1 MPYVVSQLMAVLG
14 FEDREFTTG
23 MRRSRE
29 EVKKTK
35 TEVEEASKRFERMGR
50 TLSSLGGTLS
60 VGVTAP
66 LLLLGRQVVKAAV
79 DLDSLKMGLRA
90 VEGSSTA
97 TERAL
102 KRLQEVAKIPGLGFK
117 ESIQG
122 YINLRASGMAA
133 DQAEKSLRGFGNAL
147 ATVGK
152 GKEDLEGVILA
163 LTQIQAK
170 GKVSAEEINQLAERV
185 PQIRQMMKDAFGTAD
200 TELIQKA
207 GISSEVFIRSMTDAA
222 LRFKQASSSM
232 KNDMDNAAESIERS
246 LARLGTSL
254 APKVALGLGKLAD
267 EVERLSKA
275 WENLPSYQQ
284 DILVRLGI
292 AGLIAGPTLVGLG
305 KVIELLLTIRN
316 LTGAG
321 AVASAAGGA
330 AAGGAGL
337 LARGAVAGRLG
348 LYGLAGWAAYEGLN
362 AIGQESILGSE
373 KSIGNTSLGNQE
385 RIGFLQKEIAR
396 KRKIQGQ
403 FKPGSGTYR
412 SHQSDIEA
420 MQREMGTLSRFE
432 TGQVAKNA
440 LKALDPKA
448 YVEGILNGKTP
459 TYDAATMAA
468 KAKADADAKKSG
480 NRASQ
485 RASDEA
491 KRHNEN
497 FARNTQEGKDELALL
512 NAKDEF
518 ERDRIRARLKL
529 RDNLK
534 SMDPATAR
542 SIYNAEI
549 REIDQRER
557 QAHLR
562 SLEGSG
568 MAGDVIGSVASTV
581 KSVQARVERRRK
593 LAEGLA
599 KMPDKATPVPYT
611 LLDPRRMD
619 GTRLSAL
626 DSLRSVAQ
634 GSVTM
639 HNIGSPVGMTG
650 QDATDYASSVV
661 RWQRAMSNAYPTAR
675 ALGRGGSGFVLDAI
689 SGNRQAVTNLRDNLI
704 DALRQGAGQEIER
717 VIVRSLTNPIARAL
731 EAGFDPVTK
740 KLEGAISGALKG
752 VTGTAAMLISSS
764 YALLAASQRKRKFG
778 LGSFIG
784 TVGGFLAGGPAGA
797 VAGYNIGNA
806 LDNGDMTGAVIGG
819 ATAYGSG
826 AFGPQGGQATTPG
839 GFAQPVMPN
848 SQPIDGRAVQIIN
861 NGWTVNDKAD
871 EKRLL
876 NNMATRVRN
885 AVTTGA
891 Y

>member
-23 MRRSRE
+23 MRKSRD
-29 EVKKTK
+29 EVKRTK
-35 TEVEEASKRFERMGR
+35 KEIEEAGQRFEKMGH
-50 TLSSLGGTLS
+50 TLSALGGTLT

-66 LLLLGRQVVKAAV
+66 LLLLGRQAVKTAL
-79 DLDSLKMGLRA
+79 DMDSLKKGLIA
-90 VEGSSTA
+90 VEGSSA
-97 TERAL
+97 GAERAL
-102 KRLQEVAKIPGLGFK
+102 KRLEQVAKLPGLGFR
-117 ESIQG
+117 EAVQG
-122 YINLRASGMAA
+122 YTNLRATGMAA
-133 DQAEKSLRGFGNAL
+133 DLAERSLMAFGNAL

-152 GKEDLEGVILA
+152 GKSELDGVVLA
-163 LTQIQAK
+163 LGQIEAK
-170 GKVSAEEINQLAERV
+170 GKVSAEEINQIAERV
-185 PQIRQMMKDAFGTAD
+185 PQIRQIMKDAFGTAD

-207 GISSEVFIRSMTDAA
+207 GITSRQFVEAVTGE
-222 LRFKQASSSM
+222 LEKLPKVTTGL
-232 KNDMDNAAESIERS
+232 KNDFENATDSIEKS
-246 LARLGTSL
+246 LNRIGTSI

-267 EVERLSKA
+267 EAERITKA
-275 WENLPSYQQ
+275 WEGLPNYQQ

-292 AGLIAGPTLVGLG
+292 AALIAGPTLSGLG

-373 KSIGNTSLGNQE
+373 KSIGNASLGNQE

-432 TGQVAKNA
+432 TGQAAKNA
-440 LKALDPKA
+440 LKSLDPKA
-448 YVEGILNGKTP
+448 YVEGILSGKTP
-459 TYDAATMAA
+459 TYDAAAMAA
-468 KAKADADAKKSG
+468 KAKADAEAEKARKRGSKKS
-480 NRASQ
+480 A
-485 RASDEA
+485 DEA

-497 FARNTQEGKDELALL
+497 FARNTQGGQDELAIL
-512 NAKDEF
+512 NATDEF
-518 ERDRIRARLKL
+518 ERDRIRARQKL

-542 SIYNAEI
+542 SIYNAELKQI
-549 REIDQRER
+549 DRREAQDRARE
-557 QAHLR
+557 L
-562 SLEGSG
+562 SGSG
-568 MAGDVIGSVASTV
+568 MAGSLLGSLSSTV
-581 KSVQARVERRRK
+581 KSVQAKAERRRK

-599 KMPDKATPVPYT
+599 KMPDKAGVMPYT

-619 GTRLSAL
+619 GARLSEL

-639 HNIGSPVGMTG
+639 HNTGSPVGMRG
-650 QDATDYASSVV
+650 QDATDYAQSVV
-661 RWQRAMSNAYPTAR
+661 RWQRAMGNAYPTAR

-689 SGNRQAVTNLRDNLI
+689 SGNRQAASNLRDNLI

-784 TVGGFLAGGPAGA
+784 AVGGFFAGGPAGA
-797 VAGYNIGNA
+797 ISGYNVGNA
-806 LDNGDMTGAVIGG
+806 IDNGDLTGAVIGG
-819 ATAYGSG
+819 VAGYSSG
-826 AFGPQGGQATTPG
+826 AFGGAPA
-839 GFAQPVMPN
+839 
-848 SQPIDGRAVQIIN
+848 GRAVN
-861 NGWTVNDKAD
+861 VYASGWTVNDKAD

-876 NNMATRVRN
+876 GNMATTLRN
-885 AVTTGA
+885 AAAVGG
-891 Y
+891 